1 MPDKADIIEK
11 ADSAQPRWKRRFA
24 DNREARRW
32 NLTSL
37 LLTLPLLLV
46 SVYYY
51 GPHILRT
58 AAVAALTALVCEV
71 AAGRLILRRQTGDDW
86 NAIATGIW
94 IAMML
99 PAELRPNNNI
109 ALYAAIGSAFAIL
122 VVKIPFGGTMHVP
135 FTPAAA
141 GFSSLAVCFPQI
153 IFSYVPSSMAPP
165 IHESSL
171 AAMLQQGRS
180 ALEGRQL
187 SGILLGNV
195 VGPMGTCVILVILAV
210 LVAQLF
216 IKERRGAVLVSAG
229 FLVTAAVLAFIFPRV
244 VGQIPRP
251 DTPLLQALV
260 DFFPRT
266 MGTALRTRLVSV
278 GMELCA
284 GSLFFAAVFLLPDPA
299 IMPRRWYMRLAW
311 GAMAAALCML
321 LRNIGIFEE
330 GVCFAVL
337 LADAFIPLFYRLQTE
352 LEDQERFRVRL
363 RRSLTGVRNQDTGVR
378 GQGTGVRGQDTG
390 KV

>member
-1 MPDKADIIEK
+1 MPDKIEPT
-11 ADSAQPRWKRRFA
+11 AESAASEPRWKRRFA

-32 NLTSL
+32 NLASL
-37 LLTLPLLLV
+37 LMTLPLLLV
-46 SVYYY
+46 SMYYY

-71 AAGRLILRRQTGDDW
+71 AAGRLILRKQAGDDW

-99 PAELRPNNNI
+99 PAELQPNNNI
-109 ALYAAIGSAFAIL
+109 ALYAAIGSAFAVL
-122 VVKIPFGGTMHVP
+122 MVKIPFGGTMHVP

-153 IFSYVPSSMAPP
+153 VFDYTPSALAPP
-165 IHESSL
+165 IHDSSL

-195 VGPMGTCVILVILAV
+195 VGPMGTSVVLVIAAV
-210 LVAQLF
+210 LAAQLF
-216 IKERRGAVLVSAG
+216 IKERRGAVLTSVG
-229 FLVTAAVLAFIFPRV
+229 FIVTAALLAFAFPRV
-244 VGQIPRP
+244 VGQAWQPGTPFLRALAEALPRIVGARR
-251 DTPLLQALV
+251 D
-260 DFFPRT
+260 
-266 MGTALRTRLVSV
+266 TRLASV

-284 GSLFFAAVFLLPDPA
+284 GSLLFAAVFLLPDPA
-299 IMPRRWYMRLAW
+299 IMPGRRSMRFAW

-321 LRNIGIFEE
+321 LRHIGIFEE

-337 LADAFIPLFYRLQTE
+337 LADAFIPLFYRLQSE
-352 LEDQERFRVRL
+352 MEDQKRFRRRL
-363 RRSLTGVRNQDTGVR
+363 RRSFTGGGDQESG
-378 GQGTGVRGQDTG
+378 GGESI
-390 KV
+390 